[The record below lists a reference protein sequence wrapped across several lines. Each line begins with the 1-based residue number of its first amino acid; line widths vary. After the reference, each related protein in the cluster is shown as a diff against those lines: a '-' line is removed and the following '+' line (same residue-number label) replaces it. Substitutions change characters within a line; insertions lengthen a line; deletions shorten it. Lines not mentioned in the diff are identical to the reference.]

1 MMSKNTRNRVLNGE
15 TVDTKKYRYR
25 LFACGNA
32 IEQWAEI
39 RRIPLEYLD
48 TTAAVGGWETVEALH
63 EA

>member
-1 MMSKNTRNRVLNGE
+1 MTVDTRNSVLNGE
-15 TVDTKKYRYR
+15 AVDTKKYRYK

-32 IEQWAEI
+32 AEQWAEI

-48 TTAAVGGWETVEALH
+48 TTAAIDGWETVEVLH